1 MVKLANQTK
10 RLLRAPTQIVEK
22 DRRED
27 GLFIYEKTHTP
38 LITKIA
44 KICML

>member
-1 MVKLANQTK
+1 VKPPNQTK
-10 RLLRAPTQIVEK
+10 RLLRTPTQIVEK

-27 GLFIYEKTHTP
+27 GLFIYEETHTP
-38 LITKIA
+38 LITKLA